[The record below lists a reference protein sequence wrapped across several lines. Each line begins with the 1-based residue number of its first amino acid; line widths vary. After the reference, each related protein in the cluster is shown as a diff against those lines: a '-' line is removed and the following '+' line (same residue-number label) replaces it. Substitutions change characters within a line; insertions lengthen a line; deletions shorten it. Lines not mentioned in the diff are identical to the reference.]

1 MPKVGNYRANS
12 VIYFQGDVVSDR
24 IYVLQQGKVSLNYTD
39 IETSKDVREVIQ
51 TGEFFGV
58 KSALGKYPREEN
70 AVVLSDAQVLVFTVP
85 EFEIFAQKQT
95 RIIMKMLKVF
105 SDQLRRVHRQVDNL
119 FEKSEEQSPEAGL
132 FKAGEYYLKARQYTQ
147 AKYVFSRY
155 LTYYPA
161 GKLAEQASRYLEAA
175 ESGAVKYG
183 DGKGPAPLM
192 VEATRVSPV
201 ARSAGAEKAVQASP
215 APSAEPARSAPPAAP
230 ARAGAAAAF
239 VRAAQAGPVG
249 ERLSDAA
256 KAYYDAVSLL
266 SAERYKEALSGFKR
280 IVELSSDA
288 EYIEKALF
296 DMGRCLY
303 MLDQYDLAIKHF
315 TQMVQTHPKHPDL
328 VDTLF
333 YLGQSYE
340 KKGDPE
346 RAKGFYKKILSM
358 ESDEDASSR
367 LKAMKAMRKL
377 EEAARG

>member
-12 VIYFQGDVVSDR
+12 VIYFQGDVISDK
-24 IYVLQQGKVSLNYTD
+24 IYVLQRGKVSLNYTD
-39 IETSKDVREVIQ
+39 IESSKDVREVIQ

-70 AVVLSDAQVLVFTVP
+70 AVVLSDSQVLIFSVP
-85 EFEIFAQKQT
+85 EFEVFAQKQT

-119 FEKSEEQSPEAGL
+119 FEKSEAKSPEGGL
-132 FKAGEYYLKARQYTQ
+132 FSTGEYYLKARQYTQ

-175 ESGAVKYG
+175 ESGAFKYG

-192 VEATRVSPV
+192 IEATRS
-201 ARSAGAEKAVQASP
+201 SAGGRGERADRAEG
-215 APSAEPARSAPPAAP
+215 ARDGLAAAGPQAP
-230 ARAGAAAAF
+230 A
-239 VRAAQAGPVG
+239 AAQAQARAPGSQ
-249 ERLSDAA
+249 LSDAA

-266 SAERYKEALSGFKR
+266 SSERYKEALTGFKK
-280 IVELSSDA
+280 IVELSADA
-288 EYIEKALF
+288 EYVEKALF
-296 DMGRCLY
+296 DMGRCLF
-303 MLDQYDLAIKHF
+303 MLEQYDLAIKHF

-333 YLGQSYE
+333 FLGQSYE
-340 KKGDPE
+340 RKGDAD

-358 ESDEDASSR
+358 ESDEDAAPR
-367 LKAMKAMRKL
+367 IKAAKALRKL
-377 EEAARG
+377 EEASRG